1 MDGSTLGMKQR
12 ARVITIVWGRGCLEE
27 LLHFSLPALLAP
39 GNLPIL
45 AQTFECEFVLVTES
59 VFFEEIRQTPVF
71 KRIES
76 ICDARLVP
84 LDDLVMTRY
93 HYGLTLTYAYCRG
106 FEDLGQ
112 SATEYFL
119 IFFNS
124 DFIMAD
130 GCYRTLSQR
139 LEAGERLVF
148 APSYCVIKEV
158 VGPILRY
165 ERTNP
170 VTHELAISPRELAAL
185 AIPNRHYT
193 IRGKTVNQQ
202 LYSMDRI
209 EQFYWCV
216 DEHTLLVHQM
226 PIALVCVKPERVGS
240 ALHTF
245 WDYGVVSEMAP
256 NTQPSVID
264 DSDDFLMIELR
275 GANTYEEFLSL
286 GWPKVEQIA
295 ADLSSFITK
304 DHRDYGRYTLTLHS
318 RDLPDSL
325 DQAKKA
331 LRSYVDNVYR
341 HLSDEPVTH
350 LNHPYW
356 QASVTDFERGKAE
369 WRRRNQPAEM
379 NRLVENA
386 VGQVP
391 RVRRVHPYWADLR
404 EPIRAFDESTNGSEM
419 KVLLVRKEGTES
431 LLAPMVK
438 AKTQNCTLVDSFLA
452 ENNLLEHDIGGESGF
467 TVCLIEVNFDE
478 LRKLQATYRFLR
490 KRMNP
495 HGRIIFFY
503 RNTYCRDIVPKNLPM
518 LKGLATNGDTST
530 MFFAG
535 NKWTSL
541 ASRLFNHGQNFPH
554 QKRGRLARLVGF
566 YSLTVSSIIVACVGN
581 WYAVRQ
587 HPQRPSSQCTSV
599 TVVIDLT

>member
-1 MDGSTLGMKQR
+1 MKQR

-45 AQTFECEFVLVTES
+45 AKTFACEFVLVTES

-71 KRIES
+71 QQIDS

-112 SATEYFL
+112 SATDYFL

-130 GCYRTLSQR
+130 GCYRALVQR

-148 APSYCVIKEV
+148 APSYCVIKEI

-165 ERTNP
+165 ERTSP
-170 VTHELAISPRELAAL
+170 VTHEIAIPSRELAAL

-202 LYSMDRI
+202 MYSMDRI

-216 DEHTLLVHQM
+216 DEHTLLAHQM
-226 PIALVCVKPERVGS
+226 PIALVCVKPERIGKE
-240 ALHTF
+240 LHTF

-256 NTQPSVID
+256 TTQPLVFD

-295 ADLSSFITK
+295 SDLSTFITK

-318 RDLPDSL
+318 RDLPDSIA
-325 DQAKKA
+325 QAKKS
-331 LRSYVDNVYR
+331 LRDFVDEVYR
-341 HLSDEPVTH
+341 HLPDEPVNH

-356 QASVTDFERGKAE
+356 QASVADFERGKAE
-369 WRRRNQPAEM
+369 WRRRQNPGEN
-379 NRLVENA
+379 NRLVDNT
-386 VGQVP
+386 VGRVP

-404 EPIRAFDESTNGSEM
+404 EPIRAFDESTNGSEV
-419 KVLLVRKEGTES
+419 KVLLVRKEVTES
-431 LLAPMVK
+431 LLEPMVK
-438 AKTQNCTLVDSFLA
+438 AKTQSCILVDAFLA
-452 ENNLLEHDIGGESGF
+452 ENNLLEHGIGEESGF
-467 TVCLIEVNFDE
+467 SVCLVEVNFDE
-478 LRKLQATYRFLR
+478 LRKLQSTYRFLR
-490 KRMNP
+490 SRMSK

-503 RNTYCRDIVPKNLPM
+503 RNTYCRDIARKNLPM
-518 LKGLATNGDTST
+518 LKNLTTNGDTSS
-530 MFFAG
+530 MYFAG

-541 ASRLFNHGQNFPH
+541 ATRIFNRGQNFPH
-554 QKRGRLARLVGF
+554 QEGRRLVRWAGY
-566 YSLTVSSIIVACVGN
+566 YSLTVVSVMVGSLGN
-581 WYAVRQ
+581 WYAARQ
-587 HPQRPSSQCTSV
+587 HSQRPSSNCTSV
-599 TVVIDLT
+599 TVVIDLV